1 MANFAIGNIG
11 EFSELTETW
20 KSYTERVKQ
29 YFMAN
34 EISDDR
40 KVPTL
45 LALMGGKTY
54 SLLRNLTS
62 PDDPATKGFDAIV
75 KLLDNHLSPKPL
87 VIAERFRFHKRDQK
101 DGESI
106 PVYVA
111 ELRKLSEHCDFKA
124 NLNDALRDRLVCG
137 IKHGNIKK
145 KLLSESDLTLQKAI
159 DIATAMETA
168 AKDAVE
174 LQQQHRPD
182 SVHQLS
188 KKPTSNTKPK
198 EKNKACFRCDGFN
211 HTPDECRFKEDTCRF
226 CSKKGHIERACLSKI
241 AQQKNQSKKM
251 KFKPVKTVDK
261 EELLTVSINTVKRSD
276 IISVTPKIEGK
287 YLKME
292 LVTGSAISVIPI
304 RIYKELF
311 HHKPLSVTKTRLKTY
326 SGQTITPAGIINV
339 SVNYEGQ
346 EHNLDLFVVKND
358 SPSLFGRA
366 WLKYIKLD
374 WNSIKF
380 LQTGKTTDENLQDIL
395 NKYKSV
401 FTEQSGKV
409 KGVNATL
416 TLKEN
421 AQPKFCK
428 ARPVPYALKDKVEK
442 ELERLENEGII
453 QKVDHS
459 DWATPIVAVPKG
471 DNTVRICGDYK
482 TTVNPQLQVDQYPL
496 PKIQDIFASLAG
508 RQRFTKIDLRQAYNQ
523 LEMNDNSKSNL
534 TINTHKGLY
543 SYNRLVFGIS
553 ASPSIWQRTMDQVLK
568 GIPNT
573 SCILDDIIITG
584 KTDDEHL
591 KTLEAVLQRL
601 MDYNLRVNEAKCK
614 FFQEEITY
622 CGHKIDANG
631 LH

>member
-20 KSYTERVKQ
+20 TSYTERVKQ

-34 EISDDR
+34 KISDDR
-40 KVPTL
+40 KVPAL
-45 LALMGGKTY
+45 LAMMGGKTY

-62 PDDPATKGFDAIV
+62 PDDPASREFDAIV

-87 VIAERFRFHKRDQK
+87 VIAERFCFHKHDQK
-101 DGESI
+101 DSESI
-106 PVYVA
+106 PVHVA

-137 IKHGNIKK
+137 IKHGNIQK

-159 DIATAMETA
+159 DIATDIETA

-188 KKPTSNTKPK
+188 KKPILNTKPK
-198 EKNKACFRCDGFN
+198 ERKKACFRCDRFN
-211 HTPDECRFKEDTCRF
+211 HTPDKCRFKEDTCRF
-226 CSKKGHIERACLSKI
+226 CSKKGHIERASLSKK
-241 AQQKNQSKKM
+241 AQQKNQSKKK
-251 KFKPVKTVDK
+251 KFKPVKTVDE
-261 EELLTVSINTVKRSD
+261 EELLTVSINTVNRSD

-292 LVTGSAISVIPI
+292 LDAGSAISVIPI
-304 RIYKELF
+304 RIYKKLF

-346 EHNLDLFVVKND
+346 EHNLDLFVLKND

-380 LQTGKTTDENLQDIL
+380 LQTGKTTDENLQDL
-395 NKYKSV
+395 LKKYMSV

-409 KGVNATL
+409 KGVQATL

-459 DWATPIVAVPKG
+459 D
-471 DNTVRICGDYK
+471 
-482 TTVNPQLQVDQYPL
+482 
-496 PKIQDIFASLAG
+496 
-508 RQRFTKIDLRQAYNQ
+508 
-523 LEMNDNSKSNL
+523 
-534 TINTHKGLY
+534 
-543 SYNRLVFGIS
+543 
-553 ASPSIWQRTMDQVLK
+553 
-568 GIPNT
+568 
-573 SCILDDIIITG
+573 
-584 KTDDEHL
+584 
-591 KTLEAVLQRL
+591 
-601 MDYNLRVNEAKCK
+601 
-614 FFQEEITY
+614 
-622 CGHKIDANG
+622 
-631 LH
+631 

>member
-1 MANFAIGNIG
+1 MA
-11 EFSELTETW
+11 
-20 KSYTERVKQ
+20 K
-29 YFMAN
+29 
-34 EISDDR
+34 EIPDGR
-40 KVPTL
+40 KVPAL

-137 IKHGNIKK
+137 IKHGNIQK

-168 AKDAVE
+168 AKE
-174 LQQQHRPD
+174 L
-182 SVHQLS
+182 
-188 KKPTSNTKPK
+188 N
-198 EKNKACFRCDGFN
+198 
-211 HTPDECRFKEDTCRF
+211 
-226 CSKKGHIERACLSKI
+226 
-241 AQQKNQSKKM
+241 
-251 KFKPVKTVDK
+251 
-261 EELLTVSINTVKRSD
+261 
-276 IISVTPKIEGK
+276 
-287 YLKME
+287 
-292 LVTGSAISVIPI
+292 TGSAISVIPI

-311 HHKPLSVTKTRLKTY
+311 HHKPLSVTNTRLKTY
-326 SGQTITPAGIINV
+326 SGQTIIPAGIINV
-339 SVNYEGQ
+339 SVNYEGKK
-346 EHNLDLFVVKND
+346 HNLDLFVVKND

-366 WLKYIKLD
+366 WLKFIKLD

-395 NKYKSV
+395 KKYKSV
-401 FTEQSGKV
+401 FSEQSGKF

-496 PKIQDIFASLAG
+496 PKIQDIFASIAG
-508 RQRFTKIDLRQAYNQ
+508 GQRFTKIDLRQAYNQ
-523 LEMNDNSKSNL
+523 LEMNDNSKSYL

-631 LH
+631 LHKTQDKIEVVINAPKPENVTQLRAFLGLVNYFSHFLPNLASVLHPLYQLLKQNVKFIWTETAQKAFQNVKEMITSDIVLTHYDPDLPVKQACDSSSYGFVKLCIKYITSPISSCWFTRRKAQV